1 MATREHF
8 WERGES
14 PKGWGIV
21 GGEGQFTICFHKFYL
36 IESSKKPSVGV
47 TIAPILQMRKLR
59 LRSQVAYPFSHR
71 SSRASYPAPSCFMQ
85 ATRNPYLAQLPSA
98 TQFGALEE
106 PSMRTPW
113 HFILSSAD
121 WMLKGRENED

>member
-47 TIAPILQMRKLR
+47 TIAL
-59 LRSQVAYPFSHR
+59 
-71 SSRASYPAPSCFMQ
+71 SRVNVPGTVSLTHLWTRDYR
-85 ATRNPYLAQLPSA
+85 AT
-98 TQFGALEE
+98 E
-106 PSMRTPW
+106 
-113 HFILSSAD
+113 LSSNCITHLPP
-121 WMLKGRENED
+121 MKTPNNKKQKHFFLLGLVFVFL